1 MATMTDAE
9 RDAFLAEPH
18 LGILSIAREDKGPL
32 VAPIWYR
39 YEPGRPVEMCMGSSS
54 AKAHRLRA
62 EGRATLA
69 VVDASG
75 GRYRYV
81 TIEGAVRLE
90 PLGDRTRSEILAMST
105 RYLGV
110 KGGQRYTDNFMA
122 KLEQD
127 DLHDGHGT
135 EEVLVQLTPER
146 WRTDVL

>member
-1 MATMTDAE
+1 MATMTDEE

-18 LGILSIAREDKGPL
+18 LGVLSIAREGKGPL

-39 YEPGRPVEMCMGSSS
+39 YEPGKPFEMCMGSGS

-69 VVDASG
+69 MIDDSG

-81 TIEGAVRLE
+81 TIEGPVSLE
-90 PLGDRTRSEILAMST
+90 VLGDRTRAEILSMAS
-105 RYLGV
+105 RYLGP
-110 KGGQRYTDNFMA
+110 KGGHRYTENFMA
-122 KLEQD
+122 KLESD

-135 EEVLVQLTPER
+135 DEVLVRLTPER

>member
-1 MATMTDAE
+1 MATMTDTE
-9 RDAFLAEPH
+9 RDTFLAEPH
-18 LGILSIAREDKGPL
+18 LGILSIARQDKGPL

-39 YEPGRPVEMCMGSSS
+39 YVPGRPIEMCMGASS

-81 TIEGAVRLE
+81 TIEGPVQLF
-90 PLGDRTRSEILAMST
+90 PLGDRTRAEILAMST
-105 RYLGV
+105 RYLGEQ
-110 KGGQRYTDNFMA
+110 GGRRYTDNFMS
-122 KLEQD
+122 KLEAD

>member
-1 MATMTDAE
+1 MTDEE

-18 LGILSIAREDKGPL
+18 LGILSIAREGKGPL

-39 YEPGRPVEMCMGSSS
+39 YEPGQPIEMCMGDRS

-69 VVDASG
+69 IVDDSG

-81 TIEGAVRLE
+81 TIEGPVSLE
-90 PLGDRTRSEILAMST
+90 HLGDQTEEAILAMSS
-105 RYLGV
+105 RYLGE
-110 KGGQRYTDNFMA
+110 KGGRRYTDNFMA
-122 KLEQD
+122 KLAQD

-135 EEVLVQLTPER
+135 EEVLVRLTPER

>member
-18 LGILSIAREDKGPL
+18 LGILSIARDGKGPL

-39 YEPGRPVEMCMGSSS
+39 YEPGQSFEMCMGAGS

-62 EGRATLA
+62 ERRATLA
-69 VVDASG
+69 VVDATG

-81 TIEGAVRLE
+81 TIEGAVSLT
-90 PLGDRTRSEILAMST
+90 PLGDRTREAILAMSS
-105 RYLGV
+105 RYLGP
-110 KGGQRYTDNFMA
+110 KGGQRYTEQFMDR
-122 KLEQD
+122 LERD
-127 DLHDGHGT
+127 DLHEGHGT
-135 EEVLVQLTPER
+135 DEVLVRLTPER

>member
-1 MATMTDAE
+1 MAEMSDDE
-9 RDAFLAEPH
+9 RDAFLVEPH
-18 LGILSIAREDKGPL
+18 LGVLSIAREGKGPL

-39 YEPGRPVEMCMGSSS
+39 YEPGRPIEMCMGSGS

-62 EGRATLA
+62 EGRATLG

-81 TIEGAVRLE
+81 TLEGPVQLE
-90 PLGDRTRSEILAMST
+90 PLGDRTRAAISAMST
-105 RYLGV
+105 RYLGE

-122 KLEQD
+122 KLEAD
-127 DLHDGHGT
+127 DLHEGHGT
-135 EEVLVQLTPER
+135 EEVLVRLTPER